1 MNGYDKE
8 EALRFILKRIN
19 RREHAE
25 LSEILDSLIAQAIDA
40 DIAFM
45 HETGVLDADSNAG
58 DAYYEEDDA
67 FEYIVERLAEQNSFT
82 PEEAVKAASLVDDY
96 MDFQQEYLESKGL
109 VDWDD
114 A

>member
-45 HETGVLDADSNAG
+45 HETGVLDADGNAG

-67 FEYIVERLAEQNSFT
+67 FEYIVETLAAANALS
-82 PEEAVKAASLVDDY
+82 PEAAVKMASLVDDF
-96 MDFQQEYLESKGL
+96 MDFQQDYLVYKDL
-109 VDWDD
+109 VQDED
-114 A
+114 